1 MEMKPN
7 VIIIFLSSVE
17 QNVKANRSRGR
28 SITSLIKKSIP
39 QRLTYNTRNKKK
51 FLYSILLII
60 EILQISKNY
69 NFEANY

>member
-17 QNVKANRSRGR
+17 QNVKANRSRVR